1 MDNYD
6 LTIIGGGVCG
16 LVVASG
22 ASQLGARVTL
32 IEKEALGGDC
42 LHYGC
47 VPTKTLIHSAKVISM
62 MKRAQEFGIDKTS
75 ISFRFEN
82 IMKHMREIMEKIGEN
97 DDPRRFEEMGVKVT
111 FGNGRFLDNRTFDL
125 DGQKIGGRRFV
136 IATGS
141 RPFVPDIPGL
151 DESGYLTNITA
162 LKLDHLPGSIAI
174 IGGGPIGIEFAQLF
188 SRFGAK
194 ITIIEK
200 LGHILPR
207 EDSEISS
214 ILEGILKQ
222 EGIEILT
229 CTDVN
234 RIRAERGK
242 KILFAKCS
250 GVDKEVSVDEI
261 LVAIGRVPNIEGLNL
276 EAAGIEYNKKGVIT
290 DQAMR
295 TSAKNIWAGGDVVG
309 PYQFTHIA
317 EYQAGL
323 IVGNALFP
331 FVHRKTNY
339 QTVPWVTFTDPE
351 LGRIGMTEAEARDRF
366 GDIKTYRFEFKAVD
380 RAVIEGEGRGLI
392 KLISDK
398 RQRIL
403 GAHILGPN
411 AGDLIHE
418 YILAMK
424 AGLKITNISSTI
436 HVYPTLSQGVKRATD
451 QYYREKLFR
460 GWFPRLAK
468 WLIRMGR

>member
-1 MDNYD
+1 MDDYD

-22 ASQLGARVTL
+22 ASQLGARVAL
-32 IEKEALGGDC
+32 IEKDALGGDC
-42 LHYGC
+42 LHFGC
-47 VPTKTLIHSAKVISM
+47 VPTKTLIHSAKVISI
-62 MKRAQEFGIDKTS
+62 MKRAEEFGIDRPA
-75 ISFRFEN
+75 ISFKFEN
-82 IMKHMREIMEKIGEN
+82 IMKHMREIMEEIGKN
-97 DDPRRFEEMGVKVT
+97 DDPMRFEQMGVKVM
-111 FGNGRFLDNRTFDL
+111 FGAGRFLDNRTIEL
-125 DGQKIGGRRFV
+125 NGQKIGSRRFV

-151 DESGYLTNITA
+151 DETGYLTNITA
-162 LKLDHLPGSIAI
+162 LKLAHLPGSIAI
-174 IGGGPIGIEFAQLF
+174 LGGGPIGIEFAQLF
-188 SRFGAK
+188 RRLGARV
-194 ITIIEK
+194 TIIEK

-207 EDSEISS
+207 EDVEITS

-229 CTDVN
+229 CAEVN
-234 RIRAERGK
+234 RIRVESGK
-242 KILFAKCS
+242 KFLLAKCS
-250 GVDKEVSVDEI
+250 GAEKEIYVDEI
-261 LVAIGRVPNIEGLNL
+261 LVSIGRLPNIEGLNL
-276 EAAGIEYNKKGVIT
+276 EAAGVEYTKKGIVT
-290 DQAMR
+290 DQAMQTR
-295 TSAKNIWAGGDVVG
+295 AKNIWAGGDVVG
-309 PYQFTHIA
+309 PYQFTHMA

-323 IVGNALFP
+323 IVGNSLFP
-331 FVHRKTNY
+331 FVRRKADLRF
-339 QTVPWVTFTDPE
+339 VPWVTFTDPE
-351 LGRIGMTEAEARDRF
+351 LGRVGMTEAEAMDRY
-366 GDIKTYRFEFKAVD
+366 GGIKTYRFEFKGVD

-392 KLISDK
+392 KIVCDK

-424 AGLKITNISSTI
+424 AGLKITDISSTI
-436 HVYPTLSQGVKRATD
+436 HVYPTLSQGVKRACD

-468 WLIRMGR
+468 RLIKMGG